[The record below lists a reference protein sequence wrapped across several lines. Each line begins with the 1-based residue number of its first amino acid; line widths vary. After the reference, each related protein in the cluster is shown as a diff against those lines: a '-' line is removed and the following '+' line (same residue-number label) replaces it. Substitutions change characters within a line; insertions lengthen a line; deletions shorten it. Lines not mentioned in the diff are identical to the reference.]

1 MISLET
7 LERWLTIPAEN
18 EHLEFKEAREK
29 YNDEEVLKY
38 SVAFANEGGGYLVL
52 GVTDAPPRNVVGT
65 KAFVSETKLN
75 KLKLTIVE
83 QLGIRVD
90 AQTIE
95 HHDGRVLIFDIPSRL
110 VGSPLDFKGAYL
122 MRSGESVVAM
132 TPDRLKEIFAES
144 SDDWFSQAAK
154 ENLDADDVI
163 ALLDTQAYFDLL
175 EQPYPSTQSEVLQR
189 FDSEYFILA
198 TSEQW
203 TITNL
208 GALLLAKDMEKF
220 SSDISLKAP
229 RFVLYDGAG
238 KINTSIDV
246 QGKFGYAVGFE
257 RLVNFV
263 NESAPHN
270 RILEETIR
278 REIRMF
284 PDDALRELIANALVH
299 QDFSVRGA
307 SVMIEMYMDRV
318 EISSPGKPPIDIFRF
333 IDGYQSRNERLAR
346 VMRRLGICEEKGS
359 GIDKVIDAVEV
370 FQLPAPEFRFD
381 GIRTTAILFSHK
393 DFSAMS
399 RSERIRACYQHCCLL
414 HVSRRSMTNTT
425 LRRRFGL
432 ADDRVTTAS
441 AIIAATKQEGLIK
454 PRNQSQAAS
463 TRYAAYMPFWG

>member
-7 LERWLTIPAEN
+7 FERWLTIPAEN
-18 EHLEFKEAREK
+18 EHLEFKDAREK
-29 YNDEEVLKY
+29 YKHEEVLKY
-38 SVAFANEGGGYLVL
+38 CVAFANEGGGHLVL

-65 KAFVSETKLN
+65 QAFISADQLN
-75 KLKLTIVE
+75 KLKRTIVE

-90 AQTIE
+90 AQEIE
-95 HHDGRVLIFDIPSRL
+95 HHDGRVLIFKIPSRPI
-110 VGSPLDFKGAYL
+110 GHPLSFKGAYL

-144 SDDWFSQAAK
+144 SDDWFLQAAK
-154 ENLDADDVI
+154 ENLNANDVI
-163 ALLDTQAYFDLL
+163 ALLDTQTYFDLL
-175 EQPYPSTQSEVLQR
+175 AQPYPSTQSEVLQR
-189 FDSEYFILA
+189 FEREHFILA

-263 NESAPHN
+263 HESAPHN

-278 REIRMF
+278 REMRMF
-284 PDDALRELIANALVH
+284 PKDALRELIANALVH
-299 QDFSVRGA
+299 QDFSVHGA

-414 HVSRRSMTNTT
+414 HVGRRSMTNTT

-441 AIIAATKQEGLIK
+441 AIIAATKQERLIK